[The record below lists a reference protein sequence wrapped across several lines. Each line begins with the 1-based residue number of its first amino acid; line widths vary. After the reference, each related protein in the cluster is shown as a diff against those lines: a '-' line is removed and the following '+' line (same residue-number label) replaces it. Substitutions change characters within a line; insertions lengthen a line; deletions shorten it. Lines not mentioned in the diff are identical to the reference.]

1 MVDALWTT
9 EEVLEKAAEVR
20 EMVRGQFEQFG
31 SIVPTTWLYG
41 TRHPKTGVEG
51 DEGKGLVVVPSVGRF
66 GRKERDMYADIIRKA
81 AEDSKAMG
89 VVSAMEM
96 WFIDPDYLHTLGE
109 ERANEESVSWI
120 GRIKDH
126 PHRIERVVVSLEH
139 HRLVGQ
145 ITWFALITRDP
156 DPAAHPSLGDW
167 QEEHMV
173 SGTGRFVNILRAVN

>member
-20 EMVRGQFEQFG
+20 AMVRDQFEQFG
-31 SIVPTTWLYG
+31 AVVPTTWLYG

-51 DEGKGLVVVPSVGRF
+51 DGGKGLVVVPSVGRF
-66 GRKERDMYADIIRKA
+66 GRKERDMYADIIRKSA
-81 AEDSKAMG
+81 VDSKAMG
-89 VVSAMEM
+89 VVTAIEM
-96 WFIDPDYLHTLGE
+96 LFIDPDYLHTLGE
-109 ERANEESVSWI
+109 ERANEEQTSWI

-145 ITWFALITRDP
+145 ITWYALITRDSVGQ
-156 DPAAHPSLGDW
+156 PSLGDW

-173 SGTGRFVNILRAVN
+173 GGTGRFVNILPPVN